1 MALRIKNFT
10 VDNIDKNLFIK
21 FVNESYCKS

>member
-10 VDNIDKNLFIK
+10 VDNIDKNRFIK